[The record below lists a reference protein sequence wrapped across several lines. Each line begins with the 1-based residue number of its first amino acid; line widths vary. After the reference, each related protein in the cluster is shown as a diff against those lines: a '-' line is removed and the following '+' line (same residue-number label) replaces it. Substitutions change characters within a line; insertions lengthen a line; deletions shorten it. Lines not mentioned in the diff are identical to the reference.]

1 MAKYL
6 IEANY
11 VGDGVRGLLDE
22 GGTRR
27 VEAVE
32 KALADMGGSLEAFY
46 FAFGDT
52 DVYAICDLPDNVS
65 AAALALGIGASN
77 RVELKTTVLI
87 TPREMDQASTRH
99 AAYRAPGT

>member
-11 VGDGVRGLLDE
+11 VGEGVRGLLDE
-22 GGTRR
+22 GGTSR

-32 KALADMGGSLEAFY
+32 KALAEMGGSLETFY

-52 DVYAICDLPDNVS
+52 DVYAICDLPDNAS

-87 TPREMDQASTRH
+87 TPQEMDQASKRH
-99 AAYRAPGT
+99 TAYRAPGT